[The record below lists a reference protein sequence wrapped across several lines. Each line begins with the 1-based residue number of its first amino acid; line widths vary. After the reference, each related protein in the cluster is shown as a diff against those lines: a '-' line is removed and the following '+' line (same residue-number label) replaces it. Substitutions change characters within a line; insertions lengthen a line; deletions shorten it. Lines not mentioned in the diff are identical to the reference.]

1 MITVP
6 IDKTSLGPVAKT
18 ASSPRWTV
26 RGIPGIETMTR
37 ESSFGPG
44 DPVAIS
50 ERGGQMA
57 LGYRPEQRM
66 ELDLS
71 SRPRSSSRQLV
82 SLGISV
88 TFIPDLLVGAQLTER
103 IKWTAAFPDQPGA
116 KTAVLAKRQM
126 AWSEGSM
133 TRSRTVT

>member
-57 LGYRPEQRM
+57 LGYRPEQRV

-103 IKWTAAFPDQPGA
+103 IKWTAAVPDQLGA
-116 KTAVLAKRQM
+116 
-126 AWSEGSM
+126 
-133 TRSRTVT
+133 